1 MVSVLHL
8 VHRENEAIQFPEVK
22 FMSTLLL
29 TEEGSAGVESTSGS
43 GSASASG
50 SGSGSASGSGD
61 GKYIM
66 A

>member
-8 VHRENEAIQFPEVK
+8 VHRKNEAIQFPEVK
-22 FMSTLLL
+22 FISTLL

>member
-8 VHRENEAIQFPEVK
+8 VHRKNEAIQFPEVK

-43 GSASASG
+43 GSAS
-50 SGSGSASGSGD
+50 GSGD